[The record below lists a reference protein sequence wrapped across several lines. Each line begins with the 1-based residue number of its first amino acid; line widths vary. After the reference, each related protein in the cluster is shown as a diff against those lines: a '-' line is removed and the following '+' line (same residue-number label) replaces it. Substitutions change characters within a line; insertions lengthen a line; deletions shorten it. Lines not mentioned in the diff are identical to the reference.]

1 MNCMTIKVIIELS
14 IEVCITCG
22 IRMLNAQCA
31 GAATMASLDM
41 SIHKGGV
48 CENCCL
54 NGYAV

>member
-1 MNCMTIKVIIELS
+1 MTIKVIIELS